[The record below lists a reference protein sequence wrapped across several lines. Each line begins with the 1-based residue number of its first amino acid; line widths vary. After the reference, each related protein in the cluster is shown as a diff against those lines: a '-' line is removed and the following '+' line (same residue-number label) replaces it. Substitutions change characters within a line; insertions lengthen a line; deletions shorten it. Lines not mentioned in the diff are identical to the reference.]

1 MRRYLF
7 NHFTHYIPA
16 STPLTDGSARRLS
29 ETGVAAAGFERS
41 LFSGGDARG
50 AASRHEGDRRI
61 FVRFRL
67 SSSLI

>member
-1 MRRYLF
+1 
-7 NHFTHYIPA
+7 
-16 STPLTDGSARRLS
+16 LTDGSARRRS
-29 ETGVAAAGFERS
+29 ETGVAAAGFAGGR
-41 LFSGGDARG
+41 FSGGDARG